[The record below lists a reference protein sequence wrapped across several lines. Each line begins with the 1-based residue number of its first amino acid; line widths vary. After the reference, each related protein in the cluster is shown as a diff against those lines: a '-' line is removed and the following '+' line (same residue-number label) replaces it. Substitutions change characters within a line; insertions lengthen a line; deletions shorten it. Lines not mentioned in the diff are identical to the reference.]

1 MLNSLYAPNVGIFF
15 AFLSSIF
22 WGFGGFFAGQASR
35 RGSLLPT
42 LTLDIFIGLFLVVPL
57 AFSIAD
63 TFTWRDF
70 LIGGLAGL
78 FGMSGAAF
86 LYAGMKKAAYVTV
99 IPVSG
104 VAGALFPVLWGLV
117 DGDSLSVLQIAG
129 ILVGLIS
136 IALASG
142 VSLQT
147 FKGPI
152 AGLRDGILAGLGF
165 GGFYI
170 VIENTSNDTEPW
182 GAVASRLFP
191 LLILIFILFL
201 IKDKPKP
208 SKEAFP
214 FIVGSG
220 LSNACASTCFLL
232 AVNRGLLSVT
242 SLLSAL
248 YPAITVVLA
257 HFLIKEKMTRT
268 QVFGV
273 LAAIFSM
280 ASIPISYGL
289 DLIFLQ
295 LH

>member
-1 MLNSLYAPNVGIFF
+1 MELLNSLYAPKVAIFF

-35 RGSLLPT
+35 RGSLIPT
-42 LTLDIFIGLFLVVPL
+42 LTLDIFIGLFVVVPL

-117 DGDSLSVLQIAG
+117 GGDSLSALQIVG

-170 VIENTSNDTEPW
+170 VIEKTSNDTEPW

-191 LLILIFILFL
+191 LLILLFILCL
-201 IKDKPKP
+201 ISDKPKP
-208 SKEAFP
+208 SKQAFL

-232 AVNRGLLSVT
+232 AVNRGLLSIT

-280 ASIPISYGL
+280 ASITIS
-289 DLIFLQ
+289 
-295 LH
+295 

>member
-1 MLNSLYAPNVGIFF
+1 MLNSLYAPNVAIFF
-15 AFLSSIF
+15 AFLSSVF

-42 LTLDIFIGLFLVVPL
+42 LGLDIFIGLFVVVPL

-104 VAGALFPVLWGLV
+104 VAGALFPVLWGLI
-117 DGDSLSVLQIAG
+117 DGDSLSALQLLG

-182 GAVASRLFP
+182 GAVASRFFP
-191 LLILIFILFL
+191 LLIIVFILFL
-201 IKDKPKP
+201 INDKPKP
-208 SKEAFP
+208 SKEALP

-232 AVNRGLLSVT
+232 AVNRGLLSIT

-257 HFLIKEKMTRT
+257 HFLINEKMTRT

-273 LAAIFSM
+273 VAAIFSM
-280 ASIPISYGL
+280 ASITIS
-289 DLIFLQ
+289 
-295 LH
+295 

>member
-182 GAVASRLFP
+182 VAVASRLFP

-280 ASIPISYGL
+280 ASITIS
-289 DLIFLQ
+289 
-295 LH
+295 

>member
-117 DGDSLSVLQIAG
+117 DGDSLSILQIAG

-165 GGFYI
+165 GSFYI

-201 IKDKPKP
+201 IKDRPKP

-232 AVNRGLLSVT
+232 AVNRGLLSIT

-248 YPAITVVLA
+248 YPAITVVVA

-280 ASIPISYGL
+280 ASITIS
-289 DLIFLQ
+289 
-295 LH
+295 

>member
-1 MLNSLYAPNVGIFF
+1 VEMLNSLYAPNVAILF
-15 AFLSSIF
+15 AFLSSVF

-42 LTLDIFIGLFLVVPL
+42 LALDIFIGLFVVVPL
-57 AFSIAD
+57 AFSIAE

-104 VAGALFPVLWGLV
+104 VAGALFPVLWGLI
-117 DGDSLSVLQIAG
+117 DGDSLSALQILG

-182 GAVASRLFP
+182 GAVASRFFP
-191 LLILIFILFL
+191 LLIIVFILFL
-201 IKDKPKP
+201 INDKPKP
-208 SKEAFP
+208 SKEALP

-232 AVNRGLLSVT
+232 AVNRGLLSIT

-257 HFLIKEKMTRT
+257 HFLINEKMTRT

-273 LAAIFSM
+273 IAAIFSM
-280 ASIPISYGL
+280 ASITIS
-289 DLIFLQ
+289 
-295 LH
+295 

>member
-1 MLNSLYAPNVGIFF
+1 MLNSLYAPKVAIFF

-35 RGSLLPT
+35 RGSLIPT
-42 LTLDIFIGLFLVVPL
+42 LTLDIFIGLFVVVPL

-117 DGDSLSVLQIAG
+117 GGDSLSALQIVG

-191 LLILIFILFL
+191 LLILLLILCL
-201 IKDKPKP
+201 ISDKAKP
-208 SKEAFP
+208 SKQAFP

-232 AVNRGLLSVT
+232 AVNRGLLSIT

-280 ASIPISYGL
+280 ASITIS
-289 DLIFLQ
+289 
-295 LH
+295 

>member
-1 MLNSLYAPNVGIFF
+1 MLNSLYAPNVAIFF
-15 AFLSSIF
+15 AFLSSVF

-42 LTLDIFIGLFLVVPL
+42 LGLDIFIGLFVVVPL
-57 AFSIAD
+57 AFSIAE

-104 VAGALFPVLWGLV
+104 VAGALFPVLWGLI
-117 DGDSLSVLQIAG
+117 DGDSLSALQILG

-182 GAVASRLFP
+182 GAVASRFFH
-191 LLILIFILFL
+191 LLIIIFILFL
-201 IKDKPKP
+201 INDKPKP
-208 SKEAFP
+208 SKEALP

-232 AVNRGLLSVT
+232 AVNRGLLSIT

-268 QVFGV
+268 QVLGV
-273 LAAIFSM
+273 IAAIFSM
-280 ASIPISYGL
+280 ASITIS
-289 DLIFLQ
+289 
-295 LH
+295 

>member
-117 DGDSLSVLQIAG
+117 DGDSLSILQIAG

-280 ASIPISYGL
+280 ASITIS
-289 DLIFLQ
+289 
-295 LH
+295 

>member
-117 DGDSLSVLQIAG
+117 DGDSLSILQIAG

-208 SKEAFP
+208 SKETFP

-273 LAAIFSM
+273 LAPIFSM
-280 ASIPISYGL
+280 ASITIS
-289 DLIFLQ
+289 
-295 LH
+295 

>member
-1 MLNSLYAPNVGIFF
+1 MLNSLYAPNVAIFF
-15 AFLSSIF
+15 AFLSSVF

-42 LTLDIFIGLFLVVPL
+42 LGLDIFIGLFVVGPL
-57 AFSIAD
+57 AFSIAE

-104 VAGALFPVLWGLV
+104 VAGALFPVLWGLI
-117 DGDSLSVLQIAG
+117 DGDSLSALQILG

-182 GAVASRLFP
+182 GAVASRFFP
-191 LLILIFILFL
+191 LLIIVIILFL
-201 IKDKPKP
+201 INDKPKP
-208 SKEAFP
+208 SKEALP

-232 AVNRGLLSVT
+232 AVNRGLLSIT

-257 HFLIKEKMTRT
+257 HFLINEKMTRT
-268 QVFGV
+268 QVLGV
-273 LAAIFSM
+273 IAAIFSM
-280 ASIPISYGL
+280 ASITIS
-289 DLIFLQ
+289 
-295 LH
+295 

>member
-104 VAGALFPVLWGLV
+104 VAGALFPVLWGLI

-201 IKDKPKP
+201 IKDRPKP

-280 ASIPISYGL
+280 ASITIS
-289 DLIFLQ
+289 
-295 LH
+295 

>member
-232 AVNRGLLSVT
+232 AVNRGLLSIT

-280 ASIPISYGL
+280 ASITIS
-289 DLIFLQ
+289 
-295 LH
+295 

>member
-1 MLNSLYAPNVGIFF
+1 MLNSLYAPNVAIFF
-15 AFLSSIF
+15 AFLSSVF

-42 LTLDIFIGLFLVVPL
+42 LGLDIFIGLFVVVPL
-57 AFSIAD
+57 AFSIAE

-104 VAGALFPVLWGLV
+104 VVGALFPVLWGLI
-117 DGDSLSVLQIAG
+117 DGDSLSALQILG

-182 GAVASRLFP
+182 GAVASRFFP
-191 LLILIFILFL
+191 LLIIVFILFL
-201 IKDKPKP
+201 INDKPKP
-208 SKEAFP
+208 SKEALP

-232 AVNRGLLSVT
+232 AVNRGLLSIT

-257 HFLIKEKMTRT
+257 HFLINEKMTRT

-273 LAAIFSM
+273 IAAIFSM
-280 ASIPISYGL
+280 ASITIS
-289 DLIFLQ
+289 
-295 LH
+295 

>member
-1 MLNSLYAPNVGIFF
+1 VEMLNSLYAPNVAIFF
-15 AFLSSIF
+15 AFLSSVF

-42 LTLDIFIGLFLVVPL
+42 LGLDIFIGLFVVVPL
-57 AFSIAD
+57 AFSIAE

-104 VAGALFPVLWGLV
+104 VAGALFPVLWGLI
-117 DGDSLSVLQIAG
+117 DGDSLSALQILG

-182 GAVASRLFP
+182 GAVASRFFP
-191 LLILIFILFL
+191 LLIIIFILFL
-201 IKDKPKP
+201 INDKPKP
-208 SKEAFP
+208 SKEALP

-232 AVNRGLLSVT
+232 AVNRGLLSIT

-257 HFLIKEKMTRT
+257 HFLINEKMTRT

-273 LAAIFSM
+273 IAAIFSM
-280 ASIPISYGL
+280 ASITIS
-289 DLIFLQ
+289 
-295 LH
+295 

>member
-257 HFLIKEKMTRT
+257 HILINEKMTRT

-280 ASIPISYGL
+280 ASITIS
-289 DLIFLQ
+289 
-295 LH
+295 

>member
-1 MLNSLYAPNVGIFF
+1 MLNSLYAPNVAIFF

-42 LTLDIFIGLFLVVPL
+42 LTLDIFIGLFVVVPL
-57 AFSIAD
+57 AFSVAD

-86 LYAGMKKAAYVTV
+86 LYAGMKQAAYVTV

-104 VAGALFPVLWGLV
+104 VVGALFPVLWGLV
-117 DGDSLSVLQIAG
+117 GGDSLSALQIGG

-142 VSLQT
+142 LSLQT

-152 AGLRDGILAGLGF
+152 VGLRDGILAGLGF

-201 IKDKPKP
+201 IKDRPKP

-220 LSNACASTCFLL
+220 ISNACASTCFLL
-232 AVNRGLLSVT
+232 AVNRGLLSIT

-257 HFLIKEKMTRT
+257 HFLIKEKMTRK

-280 ASIPISYGL
+280 ASITIS
-289 DLIFLQ
+289 
-295 LH
+295 

>member
-1 MLNSLYAPNVGIFF
+1 MLNSLYAPNVAIFF
-15 AFLSSIF
+15 AFLSSVF

-42 LTLDIFIGLFLVVPL
+42 LGLDIFIGLFVVVPL
-57 AFSIAD
+57 AFSIAE

-104 VAGALFPVLWGLV
+104 VAGALFPVLWGLI
-117 DGDSLSVLQIAG
+117 DGDSLSALQILG

-182 GAVASRLFP
+182 GAVASRFFP
-191 LLILIFILFL
+191 LLIIIFILFL
-201 IKDKPKP
+201 INDKPKP
-208 SKEAFP
+208 SKEALP

-232 AVNRGLLSVT
+232 AVNRGLLSIT

-257 HFLIKEKMTRT
+257 HFLINEKMTRA

-273 LAAIFSM
+273 IAAIFSM
-280 ASIPISYGL
+280 ASITIS
-289 DLIFLQ
+289 
-295 LH
+295 

>member
-42 LTLDIFIGLFLVVPL
+42 LTVDIFIGLFLVVPL

-63 TFTWRDF
+63 AFTWRDF

-201 IKDKPKP
+201 IKDRPKP

-280 ASIPISYGL
+280 ASITIS
-289 DLIFLQ
+289 
-295 LH
+295 

>member
-1 MLNSLYAPNVGIFF
+1 MGIFF

-280 ASIPISYGL
+280 ASITIS
-289 DLIFLQ
+289 
-295 LH
+295 

>member
-1 MLNSLYAPNVGIFF
+1 MLNSLYAPNVAILF
-15 AFLSSIF
+15 AFLSSVF

-42 LTLDIFIGLFLVVPL
+42 LGLDIFIGLFVVVPL
-57 AFSIAD
+57 AFSIAE

-104 VAGALFPVLWGLV
+104 VAGALFPVLWGLI
-117 DGDSLSVLQIAG
+117 DGDSLSALQILG

-182 GAVASRLFP
+182 GAVASRFFP
-191 LLILIFILFL
+191 LLIIIFILFL
-201 IKDKPKP
+201 INDKPKP
-208 SKEAFP
+208 SKEALP

-232 AVNRGLLSVT
+232 AVNRGLLSIT

-257 HFLIKEKMTRT
+257 HFLINEKMTRT

-273 LAAIFSM
+273 IAAIFSM
-280 ASIPISYGL
+280 ASITIS
-289 DLIFLQ
+289 
-295 LH
+295 

>member
-117 DGDSLSVLQIAG
+117 DGDSLSILQIVG

-201 IKDKPKP
+201 IKDRPKP

-280 ASIPISYGL
+280 ASITIS
-289 DLIFLQ
+289 
-295 LH
+295 

>member
-104 VAGALFPVLWGLV
+104 VVGALFPVLWGLI
-117 DGDSLSVLQIAG
+117 DGDSLSALQILG

-182 GAVASRLFP
+182 GAVASRFFP
-191 LLILIFILFL
+191 LLIIIFILFL
-201 IKDKPKP
+201 INDKPKP
-208 SKEAFP
+208 SKEALP

-232 AVNRGLLSVT
+232 AVNRGLLSIT

-257 HFLIKEKMTRT
+257 HFLINEKMTRT

-273 LAAIFSM
+273 VAAIFSM
-280 ASIPISYGL
+280 ASITIS
-289 DLIFLQ
+289 
-295 LH
+295 

>member
-22 WGFGGFFAGQASR
+22 WGFGGFLAGQASR

-117 DGDSLSVLQIAG
+117 DGDSLSILQIAG

-170 VIENTSNDTEPW
+170 VIENTSNDTEPR

-280 ASIPISYGL
+280 ASITIS
-289 DLIFLQ
+289 
-295 LH
+295 

>member
-1 MLNSLYAPNVGIFF
+1 MLNSLYAPNVAIFF
-15 AFLSSIF
+15 AFLSSVF

-42 LTLDIFIGLFLVVPL
+42 LGLDIFIGLFVVVPL
-57 AFSIAD
+57 AFSIAE

-104 VAGALFPVLWGLV
+104 VAGALFPVLWGLI
-117 DGDSLSVLQIAG
+117 DGDSLSALQILG

-182 GAVASRLFP
+182 GAVASRFFP
-191 LLILIFILFL
+191 LLIIVFILFL
-201 IKDKPKP
+201 INDKPKP
-208 SKEAFP
+208 SKEALP

-220 LSNACASTCFLL
+220 LSNACASTCFLI
-232 AVNRGLLSVT
+232 AVNRGLLSIT

-257 HFLIKEKMTRT
+257 HFLINEKMTRT

-273 LAAIFSM
+273 IAAIFSM
-280 ASIPISYGL
+280 ASITIS
-289 DLIFLQ
+289 
-295 LH
+295 

>member
-1 MLNSLYAPNVGIFF
+1 MLNSLYAPNVAIFF
-15 AFLSSIF
+15 AFLSSVF

-42 LTLDIFIGLFLVVPL
+42 LGLDIFIGLFVVVPL
-57 AFSIAD
+57 AFSIAE

-104 VAGALFPVLWGLV
+104 VAGALFPVLWGLI
-117 DGDSLSVLQIAG
+117 DGDSLSALQILG
-129 ILVGLIS
+129 IIVGLIS

-182 GAVASRLFP
+182 GAVASRFFP
-191 LLILIFILFL
+191 LLIIIFILFL
-201 IKDKPKP
+201 INDKPKP
-208 SKEAFP
+208 SKEALP

-232 AVNRGLLSVT
+232 AVNRGLLSIT

-257 HFLIKEKMTRT
+257 HFLINEKMTRT

-273 LAAIFSM
+273 VAAIFSM
-280 ASIPISYGL
+280 ASITIS
-289 DLIFLQ
+289 
-295 LH
+295 

>member
-1 MLNSLYAPNVGIFF
+1 MLNSLYAPNVAIFF
-15 AFLSSIF
+15 AFLSSVF

-42 LTLDIFIGLFLVVPL
+42 LGLDIFIGLFVVVPL
-57 AFSIAD
+57 AFSIAE

-104 VAGALFPVLWGLV
+104 VAGALFPVLWGLI
-117 DGDSLSVLQIAG
+117 DGDSLSALQILG

-182 GAVASRLFP
+182 GAVASRFFP
-191 LLILIFILFL
+191 LLIIIFILFL
-201 IKDKPKP
+201 INDKPKP
-208 SKEAFP
+208 SEEALP

-232 AVNRGLLSVT
+232 AVNRGLLSIT

-257 HFLIKEKMTRT
+257 HFLINEKMTRT

-273 LAAIFSM
+273 IAAIFSM
-280 ASIPISYGL
+280 ASITIS
-289 DLIFLQ
+289 
-295 LH
+295 

>member
-1 MLNSLYAPNVGIFF
+1 MAIFF

-35 RGSLLPT
+35 RGSLIPT
-42 LTLDIFIGLFLVVPL
+42 LTLDISIGLLVVVPL
-57 AFSIAD
+57 ALSIAD

-117 DGDSLSVLQIAG
+117 GGDSLSALQIVG
-129 ILVGLIS
+129 IFIGLVS

-152 AGLRDGILAGLGF
+152 TGLRDGVLAGLGF
-165 GGFYI
+165 GAFYI
-170 VIENTSNDTEPW
+170 IIENTSSDTEPW
-182 GAVASRLFP
+182 GAVASRVFP
-191 LLILIFILFL
+191 LLILLFILRF
-201 IKDKPKP
+201 INDRAKP
-208 SKEAFP
+208 SKQALP

-220 LSNACASTCFLL
+220 LSNACASACFLL
-232 AVNRGLLSVT
+232 AVNRGLLSIT

-257 HFLIKEKMTRT
+257 HFLIREKMTRT

-273 LAAIFSM
+273 IAAIFSM
-280 ASIPISYGL
+280 ASIAIS
-289 DLIFLQ
+289 
-295 LH
+295 

>member
-1 MLNSLYAPNVGIFF
+1 MLNSLYAPNVAIFF
-15 AFLSSIF
+15 AFLSSVF

-42 LTLDIFIGLFLVVPL
+42 LGLDIFIGLFVVVPL
-57 AFSIAD
+57 AFSIAE

-104 VAGALFPVLWGLV
+104 VAGALFPVLWGLI
-117 DGDSLSVLQIAG
+117 DGDSLSALQILG
-129 ILVGLIS
+129 IIVGLIS

-182 GAVASRLFP
+182 GAVASRFFP
-191 LLILIFILFL
+191 LLIIIFILFL
-201 IKDKPKP
+201 INDKPKP
-208 SKEAFP
+208 SKEALP

-232 AVNRGLLSVT
+232 AVNRGLLSIT

-257 HFLIKEKMTRT
+257 HFLINEKMTRT

-273 LAAIFSM
+273 IAAIFSM
-280 ASIPISYGL
+280 ASITIS
-289 DLIFLQ
+289 
-295 LH
+295 

>member
-1 MLNSLYAPNVGIFF
+1 MLNSLYAPNVAIFF
-15 AFLSSIF
+15 AFLSSVF

-42 LTLDIFIGLFLVVPL
+42 LALDIFIGLFVVVPL
-57 AFSIAD
+57 AFSIAE

-104 VAGALFPVLWGLV
+104 VAGALFPVLWGLI
-117 DGDSLSVLQIAG
+117 DGDSLSALQILG
-129 ILVGLIS
+129 IIVGLIS

-182 GAVASRLFP
+182 GAVASRFFP
-191 LLILIFILFL
+191 LLIIIFILFL
-201 IKDKPKP
+201 INDKPKP
-208 SKEAFP
+208 SKEALP

-232 AVNRGLLSVT
+232 AVNRGLLSIT

-257 HFLIKEKMTRT
+257 HFLINEKMTRT

-273 LAAIFSM
+273 VAAIFSM
-280 ASIPISYGL
+280 ASITIS
-289 DLIFLQ
+289 
-295 LH
+295 

>member
-1 MLNSLYAPNVGIFF
+1 MLNSLYAPNVAILF
-15 AFLSSIF
+15 AFLSSVF

-42 LTLDIFIGLFLVVPL
+42 LALDIFIGLFVVVPL
-57 AFSIAD
+57 AFSIAE

-104 VAGALFPVLWGLV
+104 VAGALFPVLWGLI
-117 DGDSLSVLQIAG
+117 DGDSLSALQILG

-182 GAVASRLFP
+182 GAVASRFFP
-191 LLILIFILFL
+191 LLIIVFILFL
-201 IKDKPKP
+201 INDKPKP
-208 SKEAFP
+208 SKEALP

-232 AVNRGLLSVT
+232 AVNRGLLSIT

-257 HFLIKEKMTRT
+257 HFLINEKMTRT

-273 LAAIFSM
+273 IAAIFSM
-280 ASIPISYGL
+280 ASITIS
-289 DLIFLQ
+289 
-295 LH
+295 

>member
-117 DGDSLSVLQIAG
+117 DGDSLSILQIAG

-201 IKDKPKP
+201 IKDRPKP

-280 ASIPISYGL
+280 ASITIS
-289 DLIFLQ
+289 
-295 LH
+295 

>member
-1 MLNSLYAPNVGIFF
+1 MLNSLYAPKVAIFF

-280 ASIPISYGL
+280 ASITIS
-289 DLIFLQ
+289 
-295 LH
+295 

>member
-1 MLNSLYAPNVGIFF
+1 MLNSLYAPNVAIFF
-15 AFLSSIF
+15 AFLSSVF

-42 LTLDIFIGLFLVVPL
+42 LGLDIFIGLFVVVPL
-57 AFSIAD
+57 AFSIAE

-104 VAGALFPVLWGLV
+104 VVGALFPVLWGLI
-117 DGDSLSVLQIAG
+117 DGDSLSALQILG

-182 GAVASRLFP
+182 GAVASRFFP
-191 LLILIFILFL
+191 LLIIIFILFL
-201 IKDKPKP
+201 INDKPKP
-208 SKEAFP
+208 SKEALP

-232 AVNRGLLSVT
+232 AVNRGLLSIT

-257 HFLIKEKMTRT
+257 HFLINEKMTRT
-268 QVFGV
+268 QVLGV
-273 LAAIFSM
+273 IAAIFSM
-280 ASIPISYGL
+280 AAITIS
-289 DLIFLQ
+289 
-295 LH
+295 

>member
-1 MLNSLYAPNVGIFF
+1 MELLNSLYAPKVAIFF

-35 RGSLLPT
+35 RGSLIPT
-42 LTLDIFIGLFLVVPL
+42 LTLDIFIGLFVVVPL

-117 DGDSLSVLQIAG
+117 GGDSLSALQIVG

-232 AVNRGLLSVT
+232 AVNRGLLSIT

-280 ASIPISYGL
+280 ASITVS
-289 DLIFLQ
+289 
-295 LH
+295 

>member
-280 ASIPISYGL
+280 ASITIS
-289 DLIFLQ
+289 
-295 LH
+295 

>member
-1 MLNSLYAPNVGIFF
+1 MLNSLYAPNVAIFF
-15 AFLSSIF
+15 AFLSSVF

-42 LTLDIFIGLFLVVPL
+42 LGLDIFIGLFVVVPL
-57 AFSIAD
+57 AFSIAE

-104 VAGALFPVLWGLV
+104 VVGALFPVLWGLI
-117 DGDSLSVLQIAG
+117 DGDSLSALQILG

-182 GAVASRLFP
+182 GAVASRFFP
-191 LLILIFILFL
+191 LLIIIFILFL
-201 IKDKPKP
+201 INDKPKP
-208 SKEAFP
+208 SKEALP

-232 AVNRGLLSVT
+232 AVNRGLLSIT

-257 HFLIKEKMTRT
+257 HFLINEKMTRT

-273 LAAIFSM
+273 VAAIFSM
-280 ASIPISYGL
+280 ASITIS
-289 DLIFLQ
+289 
-295 LH
+295 

>member
-1 MLNSLYAPNVGIFF
+1 MLNSLYAPNVAIFF
-15 AFLSSIF
+15 AFLSSVF

-42 LTLDIFIGLFLVVPL
+42 LGLDIFIGLFVVVPL
-57 AFSIAD
+57 AFSIAE

-104 VAGALFPVLWGLV
+104 VVGALFPVLWGLV
-117 DGDSLSVLQIAG
+117 DGDSLSALQILG

-142 VSLQT
+142 VSFQT

-182 GAVASRLFP
+182 GAVASRFFP
-191 LLILIFILFL
+191 LLIIIFILFL
-201 IKDKPKP
+201 INDKPKP
-208 SKEAFP
+208 SKEALP

-232 AVNRGLLSVT
+232 AVNRGLLSIT

-257 HFLIKEKMTRT
+257 HFLINEKMTRT

-273 LAAIFSM
+273 IAAIFSM
-280 ASIPISYGL
+280 ASITIS
-289 DLIFLQ
+289 
-295 LH
+295 

>member
-1 MLNSLYAPNVGIFF
+1 M
-15 AFLSSIF
+15 
-22 WGFGGFFAGQASR
+22 
-35 RGSLLPT
+35 
-42 LTLDIFIGLFLVVPL
+42 VPL

-280 ASIPISYGL
+280 ASITIS
-289 DLIFLQ
+289 
-295 LH
+295 

>member
-1 MLNSLYAPNVGIFF
+1 MLNSLYAPNVAIFF
-15 AFLSSIF
+15 AFLSSVF

-42 LTLDIFIGLFLVVPL
+42 LGLDIFIGLFVVVPL
-57 AFSIAD
+57 AFSIAE

-104 VAGALFPVLWGLV
+104 VAGALFPVLWGLI
-117 DGDSLSVLQIAG
+117 DGDSLSALQILG

-182 GAVASRLFP
+182 GAVASRFFP
-191 LLILIFILFL
+191 LLIIIFILFL
-201 IKDKPKP
+201 INDKPKP
-208 SKEAFP
+208 SKEALP

-232 AVNRGLLSVT
+232 AVNRGLLSIT

-257 HFLIKEKMTRT
+257 HFLINEKMTRT

-273 LAAIFSM
+273 VAAIFSM
-280 ASIPISYGL
+280 ASITIS
-289 DLIFLQ
+289 
-295 LH
+295 